1 LRYDLVEGIAMG
13 SHHWNVYR
21 HIIERW
27 GGAEGA
33 EHVLAVVGDCFPQL
47 ALYTHYPVRDV
58 DAAEVRLKAH
68 HEVLAEIGALNHP
81 GVLCLIDVMKARYGI
96 VVCRSHVLGV
106 GSVELLDR
114 AVPMGVAAEILAQL
128 AEVGAVLDAHTRI
141 PAPAADG
148 VVVSWDGRV
157 AVDPLRLDLL
167 LAGEWP
173 ARRGPWVSS
182 LANELGHDP
191 GVGRAGADVVAA
203 WLRAAF
209 PEGHARDEWR
219 IRARHSPSFSP
230 PEPPDWP

>member
-1 LRYDLVEGIAMG
+1 
-13 SHHWNVYR
+13 
-21 HIIERW
+21 
-27 GGAEGA
+27 
-33 EHVLAVVGDCFPQL
+33 VVGDCFPQL

-58 DAAEVRLKAH
+58 DAAEVRLRAH

-81 GVLCLIDVMKARYGI
+81 GVLGLIDVMKARDGI

-114 AVPMGVAAEILAQL
+114 PVPVGVAAEILAQL
-128 AEVGAVLDAHTRI
+128 VEVGAVLDAHPSI
-141 PAPAADG
+141 PAPTAES

-182 LANELGHDP
+182 LAIELGHDP
-191 GVGRAGADVVAA
+191 GAGRAGADAVAA

-209 PEGHARDEWR
+209 PEDHARDESTL
-219 IRARHSPSFSP
+219 RARRSPDFVP
-230 PEPPDWP
+230 PEPPSWP